1 MGLDRENV
9 VRFETYNIRNRI
21 NRELYY
27 TLRGMA
33 QDNLDL
39 CVFQETNITEGLN
52 TCEAA
57 G

>member
-9 VRFETYNIRNRI
+9 VRFGTYNIRNRI

-39 CVFQETNITEGLN
+39 CVFQETNITEGVN